1 MRLILITSH
10 IGADFDSLAAM
21 VAASKLYGPSE
32 ISFSGSATRN
42 VREYIKRYA
51 PRWKVL
57 TPKKVCFSD
66 VTLLVCVDVCSLSR
80 IGPFRSLVEKR
91 HVPVHVYDHH
101 PPSEDPLPAEKEVIA
116 SVGAVTTLLVELLR
130 VKNIPISPQEAT
142 LFAMGIYED
151 TGGLTFGG
159 TTPRDFDAVKI
170 LREHYGA
177 DLTMVATHVEFVLQG
192 PEQILLDHL
201 MESAREF
208 FLRGARIVFAR
219 GESPSYVEGLSLFVH
234 RLKDYFDADVA
245 IAAVRMDRRV
255 YIVGRSREKILH
267 MGDFLA
273 PWGGG
278 GHPQAAAATVL
289 DGSLQEICADLE
301 NRLLSRILPRLLVE
315 DVMSSPVMVLSTR
328 AAVDEAYRVMLR
340 YGHSAIPLVSKEVLS
355 GIITRKDLDKA
366 KLHGLGSVPVED
378 FMTENPLTV
387 SPSASVEEAHRL
399 MVFHNI
405 GRLPVVE
412 KEILRGIITRTDV
425 LRALYPASLPEEE
438 RTLESSRPW
447 EEDLSLLLLDRLSP
461 WMTALLKRLG
471 ARADAQGSTAYV
483 VGGFVRDLLLDMPSE
498 DVDVVIEGDAVA
510 FLESWRSDGCR
521 VAVHSRFSTG
531 TITFPGNRKVDVA
544 AARREFYEYPVAQPS
559 VSTDS
564 LKHDLYRRDYAVNA
578 MAIRINQKG
587 WGCLVDYFAGRRD
600 IQRRALRV
608 LHNLSFVEDP
618 TRILRGV
625 RLEQRLRFHLE
636 ENTLRL
642 LRNSVHGGL
651 LTMLSGVRL
660 RSEIELV
667 FREKNPFRPVER
679 LWDLGVWRI
688 LFSGIRFGETSR
700 KTMRRLSAILRW
712 AGKDLPDFGS
722 DLWLAF
728 FAAFLYDS
736 PSETCLS
743 VCRRLSLNDR
753 ESRLLRKMIA
763 DIGRMEHDLGGSGF
777 FRHSFIYELLSEE
790 ELLASLFWASA
801 TIRWRV
807 RRRLLLYLTRL
818 HKTCPMLGGK
828 DIMDLGITRG
838 RFIGSLLRGLLLARL
853 DGEVETR
860 EDEIAWVLEQHH
872 THPKGRNNN
881 AFPTDNGTSS

>member
-1 MRLILITSH
+1 MILITSH

-32 ISFSGSATRN
+32 LSFSGSATRN
-42 VREYIKRYA
+42 VREYVKRYGT
-51 PRWKVL
+51 RWKVL

-66 VTLLVCVDVCSLSR
+66 VTLLVCVDVRSLGR
-80 IGPFRSLVEKR
+80 IGPFRRLVEER

-101 PPSEDPLPAEKEVIA
+101 PPLKDAIPAEKEIIA
-116 SVGAVTTLLVELLR
+116 PVGAVTTLLVELLR
-130 VKNIPISPQEAT
+130 LKKIPISPQEAT

-159 TTPRDFDAVKI
+159 TSSRDFDAVK
-170 LREHYGA
+170 LLKEEYGA

-192 PEQILLDHL
+192 PEQALLDRL

-219 GESPSYVEGLSLFVH
+219 GETSSYVEGLSLFVH

-245 IAAVRMDRRV
+245 IAVVRMERRV
-255 YIVGRSREKILH
+255 YIVGRSREKVLH
-267 MGDFLA
+267 MGDFLV

-278 GHPQAAAATVL
+278 GHPQAAAATVV
-289 DGSLQEICADLE
+289 DGSVEEICRDLE

-315 DVMSSPVMVLSTR
+315 DVMSSPVMVLSTK
-328 AAVDEAYRVMLR
+328 ASVDEAYRVMLR
-340 YGHSAIPLVSKEVLS
+340 YGHSAIPLVSKDVVL

-378 FMTENPLTV
+378 FMTGNPLAV

-399 MVFHNI
+399 LVFHNI

-412 KEILRGIITRTDV
+412 KGFLRGIITRTDV

-438 RTLESSRPW
+438 RTLENRRPW
-447 EEDLSLLLLDRLSP
+447 EEDLSLLLRERLAP
-461 WMTALLKRLG
+461 WMTALLERLG
-471 ARADAQGSTAYV
+471 ARADALGSKAYL
-483 VGGFVRDLLLDMPSE
+483 VGGFVRDIILGMPSE
-498 DVDVVIEGDAVA
+498 DVDIVIEGDAVA

-521 VAVHSRFSTG
+521 VAIHTRFSTG
-531 TITFPGNRKVDVA
+531 TIVFPGDRKVDVA
-544 AARREFYEYPVAQPS
+544 ASRREFYEYPVAQPS

-578 MAIRINQKG
+578 MAVCINGKK
-587 WGCLVDYFAGRRD
+587 WGTLIDYFGGRRD
-600 IQRRALRV
+600 IQRRTLRA

-625 RLEQRLRFHLE
+625 RLEQRLRFRIE

-642 LRNSVHGGL
+642 LLNCVRGGL
-651 LTMLSGVRL
+651 LTVLSGVRL
-660 RSEIELV
+660 RSEIELI
-667 FREKNPFRPVER
+667 FREHKPFRPAER
-679 LWDLGVWRI
+679 LWDLGVWKI
-688 LFSGIRFGETSR
+688 LFSGVRFDSTSR
-700 KTMRRLSAILRW
+700 KAMRRISAILRW
-712 AGKDLPDFGS
+712 AGKDLPDFGKE
-722 DLWLAF
+722 LWLAF

-736 PSETCLS
+736 PPETCLS

-753 ESRLLRKMIA
+753 ESRLLRKMIEET
-763 DIGRMEHDLGGSGF
+763 GRVENELGGSGHLA
-777 FRHSFIYELLSEE
+777 HSAIYEFLSEE

-801 TIRWRV
+801 TSRWRV
-807 RRRLLLYLTRL
+807 RRRILLYLTRL
-818 HKTCPMLGGK
+818 QKMCPMLGGK
-828 DIMDLGITRG
+828 DVIDLGVTPG
-838 RFIGSLLRGLLLARL
+838 RTVGFVLRGLLVARL
-853 DGEVETR
+853 DGDVETR
-860 EDEIAWVLEQHH
+860 EDEIAWVLKQHH
-872 THPKGRNNN
+872 TLPKGRKNHAFSPNN
-881 AFPTDNGTSS
+881 

>member
-1 MRLILITSH
+1 MILITSH

-32 ISFSGSATRN
+32 LSFSGSATRN

-51 PRWKVL
+51 VRWKVL

-66 VTLLVCVDVCSLSR
+66 VSLLVCVDVRSLSR
-80 IGPFRSLVEKR
+80 IGVFRSLVEER
-91 HVPVHVYDHH
+91 HVPVHIYDHH

-130 VKNIPISPQEAT
+130 IKKIPISPQEAT

-159 TTPRDFDAVKI
+159 TTSRDFDAVKI
-170 LREHYGA
+170 LREEYGA
-177 DLTMVATHVEFVLQG
+177 DLTMVSTHVEFVLQG
-192 PEQILLDHL
+192 PEQALLDRL

-208 FLRGARIVFAR
+208 FLRGARIVFAE
-219 GESPSYVEGLSLFVH
+219 GETPFYVEGLSLFVH

-245 IAAVRMDRRV
+245 IAVVRMERRV
-255 YIVGRSREKILH
+255 YIVGRSREKVLH

-289 DGSLQEICADLE
+289 DGSPEKICRDLE
-301 NRLLSRILPRLLVE
+301 NRLLSRLLPGMLVE
-315 DVMSSPVMVLSTR
+315 DVMSSPVMVLSSK

-340 YGHSAIPLVSKEVLS
+340 YGHSAIPLVSKDMLL

-378 FMTENPLTV
+378 FMTEKPLTV
-387 SPSASVEEAHRL
+387 SPSAPVEEAHRL
-399 MVFHNI
+399 LVFHNI
-405 GRLPVVE
+405 GRLPVMD
-412 KEILRGIITRTDV
+412 KGLLRGIITRTDV

-438 RTLESSRPW
+438 RTLENHRPW
-447 EEDLSLLLLDRLSP
+447 EEDLSLFLLERLAP
-461 WMTALLKRLG
+461 WVSALLKRLG
-471 ARADAQGSTAYV
+471 ARADSLGSSAYV
-483 VGGFVRDLLLDMPSE
+483 VGGFVRDLLLGMPSE
-498 DVDVVIEGDAVA
+498 DVDVVIEGDVIA

-521 VAVHSRFSTG
+521 VAVHTRFSTG
-531 TITFPGNRKVDVA
+531 TIVFPGDRKVDVA

-578 MAIRINQKG
+578 MAICINQKN
-587 WGCLVDYFAGRRD
+587 WGILVDYFGGRRD
-600 IQRRALRV
+600 IQRRTLRV

-625 RLEQRLRFHLE
+625 RLEQRLRFRIE

-642 LRNSVHGGL
+642 LINCVRGGL
-651 LTMLSGVRL
+651 LTVLSGVRL
-660 RSEIELV
+660 RSEIELI
-667 FREKNPFRPVER
+667 FREQKPFRSAER
-679 LWDLGVWRI
+679 LWDLGVWKI
-688 LFSGIRFGETSR
+688 LFSGVRFGETSR
-700 KTMRRLSAILRW
+700 KAMRRISAILRW
-712 AGKDLPDFGS
+712 AGRDLPEFGKE
-722 DLWLAF
+722 LWLAF

-736 PSETCLS
+736 PSDTYLS

-753 ESRLLRKMIA
+753 ESRLLRKMIEE
-763 DIGRMEHDLGGSGF
+763 IRRVENELGGSNQLE
-777 FRHSFIYELLSEE
+777 HSCIYNVLSEE

-801 TIRWRV
+801 TSRWRV
-807 RRRLLLYLTRL
+807 RRRILLYLTRL
-818 HKTCPMLGGK
+818 QKIRPMLGGK
-828 DIMDLGITRG
+828 DVLELGITRG
-838 RFIGSLLRGLLLARL
+838 RFIGSVLRGLLEARL

-872 THPKGRNNN
+872 IHPKGRKNH
-881 AFPTDNGTSS
+881 ALSTDK

>member
-1 MRLILITSH
+1 LILITSH

-21 VAASKLYGPSE
+21 VAASKLYGPSQL
-32 ISFSGSATRN
+32 SFSGSATRN
-42 VREYIKRYA
+42 VREYLKRYA
-51 PRWKVL
+51 SRWKVL

-66 VTLLVCVDVCSLSR
+66 VTLLVCVDVRSLGR
-80 IGPFRSLVEKR
+80 IGPFRALVEER
-91 HVPVHVYDHH
+91 SVPVHVYDHH
-101 PPSEDPLPAEKEVIA
+101 PPSEDPLPTEKEVIA

-159 TTPRDFDAVKI
+159 ACSRDFEAVKI
-170 LREHYGA
+170 LKEQYGA
-177 DLTMVATHVEFVLQG
+177 DLTMVPTHVEFLLQG
-192 PEQILLDHL
+192 PEQVLLDL
-201 MESAREF
+201 LLESAREF
-208 FLRGARIVFAR
+208 FLRGARIVIAQ
-219 GESPSYVEGLSLFVH
+219 GESATYIEGLSLFVH

-245 IAAVRMDRRV
+245 LAAVRMDRRV
-255 YIVGRSREKILH
+255 YVVGRSREKVLH

-278 GHPQAAAATVL
+278 GHPQAAAATVV
-289 DGSLQEICADLE
+289 DGSLQEICHDLE

-315 DVMSSPVMVLSTR
+315 DVMSSPVMVLSAK

-340 YGHSAIPLVSKEVLS
+340 YGHSAIPLVSNHRVL

-412 KEILRGIITRTDV
+412 KEILRGIITRTDL

-438 RTLESSRPW
+438 RTFENNRFW
-447 EEDLSLLLLDRLSP
+447 EEDLSSLLADRLAP
-461 WMTALLKRLG
+461 WVTVLLKRLG
-471 ARADAQGSTAYV
+471 ARADAQGSAAYV
-483 VGGFVRDLLLDMPSE
+483 VGGFVRDLLLGVSSE

-531 TITFPGNRKVDVA
+531 TIIFPGNRKVDVA

-564 LKHDLYRRDYAVNA
+564 LKHDLYRRDYTVNA
-578 MAIRINQKG
+578 MAIRINKKG
-587 WGCLVDYFAGRRD
+587 WGCLIDYFAGRRD
-600 IQRRALRV
+600 LQRRTLRV

-625 RLEQRLRFHLE
+625 RLEQRLRFQLE

-642 LRNSVHGGL
+642 LENSVRGGL
-651 LTMLSGVRL
+651 LTILSGVRL
-660 RSEIELV
+660 RSEIELL
-667 FREKNPFRPVER
+667 FREKNPFRAVER
-679 LWDLGVWRI
+679 LWDLGVWKI
-688 LFSGIRFGETSR
+688 LFSGVRFGDISR
-700 KTMRRLSAILRW
+700 KAMRRISAILRW
-712 AGKDLPDFGS
+712 AGKDLPDFGK

-736 PSETCLS
+736 PFETCLS
-743 VCRRLSLNDR
+743 VCGRLSLNDR
-753 ESRLLRKMIA
+753 ESGLLRNMID
-763 DIGRMEHDLGGSGF
+763 DIGRMEHDLGGSAF
-777 FRHSFIYELLSEE
+777 CSNSFIYELLSEE
-790 ELLASLFWASA
+790 ESLASLFWASA
-801 TIRWRV
+801 TSRWRV

-818 HKTCPMLGGK
+818 QKIHPMLGGK
-828 DIMDLGITRG
+828 DIIDLGIIRG
-838 RFIGSLLRGLLLARL
+838 CHIGSLLRGLLLARL
-853 DGEVETR
+853 EGDVETR
-860 EDEIAWVLEQHH
+860 EDEIAWILEHQHEH
-872 THPKGRNNN
+872 YHIHPKGRKNH
-881 AFPTDNGTSS
+881 AFSTDK